1 MSANLPVEVI
11 ITNLVALQDSY
22 AATYRATITKER
34 HQTIPWQ
41 QVYASFLECEVL
53 HEPLLEH
60 VGHLPI
66 IAAYLH
72 PLIAHSAKLDL
83 GKSLIMLAV
92 HDIGE
97 TVTGDI
103 PSFAKNGDHELEERE
118 AVKTLLSGDML
129 QYFDEYEENQSL
141 EAKFA
146 KSVDLLSPMLHHLS
160 HTEVAAVLY
169 QHLNADL
176 IKLWERKRQYMEW
189 DPVLLKIFDHCAK
202 TILPTLLHS

>member
-1 MSANLPVEVI
+1 MSTNLPAEVITANLVS
-11 ITNLVALQDSY
+11 LQDSY
-22 AATYRATITKER
+22 AGTYRAIITKER
-34 HQTIPWQ
+34 HQAIPWQ
-41 QVYASFLECEVL
+41 QVHASFLECEVL

-72 PLIAHSAKLDL
+72 PLIAHSEEVNL
-83 GKSLIMLAV
+83 GRSLIMLAV

-97 TVTGDI
+97 TITGDI

-118 AVKTLLSGDML
+118 AVKTLLSGHML
-129 QYFDEYEENQSL
+129 QYFDEYEENQSFD
-141 EAKFA
+141 ARFA

-176 IKLWERKRQYMEW
+176 VKLWQRKRPYMEW
-189 DPVLLKIFDHCAK
+189 DQVLIEIFDHCTE
-202 TILPTLLHS
+202 TILPTLLHK